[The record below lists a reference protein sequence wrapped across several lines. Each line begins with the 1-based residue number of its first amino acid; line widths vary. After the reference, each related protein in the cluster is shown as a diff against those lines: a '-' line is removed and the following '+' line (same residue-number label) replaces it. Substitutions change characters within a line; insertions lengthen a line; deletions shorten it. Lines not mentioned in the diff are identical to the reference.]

1 MMGNKTGKPV
11 FSELKS
17 TEFSLLESTLV
28 QDHCAIPTC
37 VPLDF
42 LKAITSDFS
51 KEQELGRGG
60 FGVVYK
66 GLLKNGKAIAVK
78 KLSEMNLDDDQFH
91 NEVTYLFG
99 LKHKNIVQLKAY
111 CAESRWEAIELRRKY
126 VMAESRKRLLCFECI
141 NNKSL
146 DKHLSAESHGV
157 EWHIRY
163 EIIKGICHGLHYL
176 HTDCQIVHLDLKPEN
191 ILLDDNME
199 PKITD
204 FGMSRLFG
212 LQQSKIITKTC
223 GGTLGYMAPEYLLKG
238 LISVKADIFSLGV
251 IIIEVMTGG
260 RNYPTCEKSCEQFAV
275 DVVGRWRKRLL
286 EEAGRYTPL
295 EKYVEQVETCILIG
309 LMCVDDDPNKR
320 PTTLDIIER
329 LTKVDVTN
337 TDRGPP
343 KTLEAATGLTGHPN
357 LATRSFLDR
366 FRRTIVIGM
375 LKKALKIQDVS
386 QLEQLLAK
394 EVLLELHKIGTNA
407 TGNRSFLERLHA
419 SITMATLVQA
429 LHSLDLDPSAALRM
443 EVLFLALENMRGKN
457 NSRRRS
463 EDVLELEERPEQIRS
478 VLEAGTRARL
488 SDEEHMPSVSVQAE
502 DQAFP
507 KPKLAKVRATAP
519 VCVSAVW
526 LAAGIGFLCGF
537 TLGEMRGL
545 RRTRV
550 HERT

>member
-1 MMGNKTGKPV
+1 
-11 FSELKS
+11 
-17 TEFSLLESTLV
+17 
-28 QDHCAIPTC
+28 
-37 VPLDF
+37 
-42 LKAITSDFS
+42 
-51 KEQELGRGG
+51 
-60 FGVVYK
+60 
-66 GLLKNGKAIAVK
+66 
-78 KLSEMNLDDDQFH
+78 
-91 NEVTYLFG
+91 
-99 LKHKNIVQLKAY
+99 
-111 CAESRWEAIELRRKY
+111 
-126 VMAESRKRLLCFECI
+126 
-141 NNKSL
+141 
-146 DKHLSAESHGV
+146 
-157 EWHIRY
+157 
-163 EIIKGICHGLHYL
+163 
-176 HTDCQIVHLDLKPEN
+176 
-191 ILLDDNME
+191 ME